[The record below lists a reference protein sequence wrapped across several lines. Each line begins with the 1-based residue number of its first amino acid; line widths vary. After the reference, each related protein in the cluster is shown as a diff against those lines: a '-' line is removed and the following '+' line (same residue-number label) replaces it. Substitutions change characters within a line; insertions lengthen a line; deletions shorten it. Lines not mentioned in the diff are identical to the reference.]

1 MFAGNSFR
9 AVALHKIMLKEDCYL
24 SSQLMLETD
33 GHDLTVVLSA
43 SALLDIISSHKL
55 QHSSGTWKLHC
66 LKMQS
71 YLSALSLPNPSYR

>member
-43 SALLDIISSHKL
+43 SALLDFFAHYINYRSFS
-55 QHSSGTWKLHC
+55 QN
-66 LKMQS
+66 
-71 YLSALSLPNPSYR
+71 SLFS